1 MSETST
7 RSGRLR
13 HSPAGAATPAGEEN
27 QPGRRKRRG
36 MRIALISVGSVFALV
51 AAIAV
56 AGLVTF
62 NHIASEIKRVPVHF
76 AKLTAYDH
84 YAGPGAAGGT
94 NVLLTSSVRQPAV
107 RGGSDLITILHINA
121 NHQAG
126 GVVAISPDV
135 VVAVPGH
142 GHLPLG
148 EAQAVGG
155 PSLLVRAVQEVTGVQ
170 LSHYASLDFSH
181 VANVV
186 NTAGGV
192 NVTLP
197 TATTA
202 GRYTFHAGVNH
213 LNGAQVLAYTSR
225 PGLSSEDHVLR
236 QQVVLRAILRK
247 IANAHLLTNPV
258 GTVDMLSALTAMLTV
273 DSNFTN
279 SELAS
284 LASELK
290 GLSSGSGT
298 FLTAPVRNSQGQ
310 EVLNTRISD
319 KMWTAVNKDALAA
332 FAKQFPSTVTPAE
345 VP

>member
-7 RSGRLR
+7 RSGQLR

-36 MRIALISVGSVFALV
+36 VRIALISVGSVFALV

-126 GVVAISPDV
+126 GVVAISPNV
-135 VVAVPGH
+135 VAAVPGH
-142 GHLPLG
+142 GRLPLG

-155 PSLLVRAVQEVTGVQ
+155 PSLLVSAVQALTGAK

-197 TATTA
+197 AATTA

-225 PGLSSEDHVLR
+225 PGLSPQDHVLR
-236 QQVVLRAILRK
+236 QQVVLRAVLRK
-247 IANAHLLTNPV
+247 IANAFPDRARAQLPGPGGAEHQDQRQDVDRGEQGHAGGLRQAVPV
-258 GTVDMLSALTAMLTV
+258 DGHTGRG
-273 DSNFTN
+273 
-279 SELAS
+279 S
-284 LASELK
+284 LAETAAGRRPPACARPAAL
-290 GLSSGSGT
+290 SGT
-298 FLTAPVRNSQGQ
+298 R
-310 EVLNTRISD
+310 
-319 KMWTAVNKDALAA
+319 
-332 FAKQFPSTVTPAE
+332 
-345 VP
+345 

>member
-7 RSGRLR
+7 RSGQPW
-13 HSPAGAATPAGEEN
+13 HSMAVTSVGEPGEPG
-27 QPGRRKRRG
+27 QPGRRRRG
-36 MRIALISVGSVFALV
+36 MRIALIAVGSVFALV
-51 AAIAV
+51 AVIAV
-56 AGLVTF
+56 AGLVTL

-84 YAGPGAAGGT
+84 YAGLAGGGT
-94 NVLLTSSVRQPAV
+94 NVLLTSSVRQPRV

-121 NHQAG
+121 DHQAG

-135 VVAVPGH
+135 VAAVPGH
-142 GHLPLG
+142 GRLPLG

-155 PSLLVRAVQEVTGVQ
+155 PSLLVSAVQQVTGVR

-181 VANVV
+181 VARVV

-192 NVTLP
+192 NVTVP
-197 TATTA
+197 FATTA
-202 GRYTFHAGVNH
+202 GRYAFHAGVNH

-225 PGLSSEDHVLR
+225 PGLSSVDHVLR

-258 GTVDMLSALTAMLTV
+258 STVNMLSALTSMLTV

-279 SELAS
+279 SGLAA
-284 LASELK
+284 LAAELK
-290 GLSSGSGT
+290 GLSSRAGT
-298 FLTAPVRNSQGQ
+298 FLTAPEHLSGGHQ
-310 EVLNTRISD
+310 VLNAGVSD
-319 KMWTAVNKDALAA
+319 KLWTAINDDNLAALAR
-332 FAKQFPSTVTPAE
+332 QYPSTVTPATA
-345 VP
+345 P

>member
-7 RSGRLR
+7 RSGQPR
-13 HSPAGAATPAGEEN
+13 HSPAATPAGEAG
-27 QPGRRKRRG
+27 QPGRRNRRG

-56 AGLVTF
+56 AGLVTL

-84 YAGPGAAGGT
+84 YAGPGAAGAT
-94 NVLLTSSVRQPAV
+94 NVLLTSSARQSAT
-107 RGGSDLITILHINA
+107 GGASGLITILHINA

-135 VVAVPGH
+135 VAAVPGH
-142 GHLPLG
+142 GRLPLG
-148 EAQAVGG
+148 QAQAVGG
-155 PSLLVRAVQEVTGVQ
+155 PSLLVSAVQQVTGIQ
-170 LSHYASLDFSH
+170 LSHYAALDFSH

-197 TATTA
+197 AATTA
-202 GRYTFHAGVNH
+202 GWYTFHAGVNH
-213 LNGAQVLAYTSR
+213 LNGAEVLAYTGR
-225 PGLSSEDHVLR
+225 PGLSSADHVLR

-258 GTVDMLSALTAMLTV
+258 STVNMLSALTAMLTV

-279 SELAS
+279 SGLAA
-284 LASELK
+284 LAAELK
-290 GLSSGSGT
+290 GLSSSAGT
-298 FLTAPVRNSQGQ
+298 FLTAPEHLSHGH
-310 EVLNTRISD
+310 EVLNAGISD
-319 KMWTAVNKDALAA
+319 KLWTAINHDDLAA
-332 FAKQFPSTVTPAE
+332 FARQHPSTVTPATA
-345 VP
+345 P